1 MPPLTYLLRV
11 VLLASITHALRRSD
25 TQARNHTSS
34 TSLGRL
40 AKFMPASSLAAPIG
54 ELKYVV
60 LGLGTQ
66 NYTCASTN
74 QEDAPGTTGAI
85 GL

>member
-1 MPPLTYLLRV
+1 MPSLTYLLRV
-11 VLLASITHALRRSD
+11 ALLASITNAMRDFD

-40 AKFMPASSLAAPIG
+40 AKLMPASSLAAPIG